1 MERRRA
7 QRGQATVEAV
17 ATLPFVVLVVLVAWQ
32 LAVAGQAL
40 WLSGSAAR
48 AAARAQAL
56 GLDPAAAARG
66 TLPGPLDRGVRVR
79 ATDDGA
85 VRVSVAIPAVIG
97 HWRVGS
103 VGARARFEPQDAS

>member
-1 MERRRA
+1 MGFTRA
-7 QRGQATVEAV
+7 QEGQATVETV
-17 ATLPFVVLVVLVAWQ
+17 AILPAVVLVVLVAWQ

-66 TLPGPLDRGVRVR
+66 TLPSRLDGGLRVR
-79 ATDDGA
+79 ADANGA
-85 VRVSVAIPAVIG
+85 VRVAIAVPSVVG
-97 HWRVGS
+97 GWRLGAL
-103 VGARARFEPQDAS
+103 GARARFEPQRS